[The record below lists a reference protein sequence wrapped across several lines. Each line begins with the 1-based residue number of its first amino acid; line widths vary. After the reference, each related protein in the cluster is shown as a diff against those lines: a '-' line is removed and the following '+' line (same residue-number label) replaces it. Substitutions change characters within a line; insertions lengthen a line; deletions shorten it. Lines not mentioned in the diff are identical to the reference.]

1 MKGFWLFL
9 CLSVVSFVAK
19 GQDSIYLWPTNSG
32 KSLSS
37 TFGETR
43 SAHFHAGLDIKTWGR
58 EGYKVFASRDGYLSK
73 LIITNQG
80 YGKAIYLKHF
90 DGTYT
95 VYAHLQRFNSEYQAI
110 ADSIRINELDYS
122 YTFEQSFEDKK
133 LIVKQGDVIGYTG
146 STGIGPPHLHFE
158 IRNSLNQP
166 INPLSSNLAVQ
177 DTISPVFS
185 SLLIE
190 PLNINSKVFSSYY
203 PSEIKPISVKNDTTY
218 FDTVFVSGDIGL
230 SANVYDQANQVNNKY
245 AVYDLKLN
253 SNIGNLYHEQINLFD
268 FSDADKM
275 FVNRVPSPDN
285 NRRRFQRLFDQE
297 KYQHPFLIYESKSQ
311 NSEFTLYEIIA
322 EDYYGNQAVAI
333 VPVKHDSLNTS
344 KKTPK
349 TSDTY
354 WKNDWIVL
362 NDSMVA
368 DLQKNEKDILW
379 DRFSTQR
386 IISLSDPNHI
396 ISRLSPYSSY
406 KIISPDYKTTLYIES
421 DTFFDSLSLVQN
433 FEFHN
438 DSIFLKIGE
447 TELVNRKNLFIQI
460 QLPESYQKRSQLN
473 LYQID
478 EEDDEY
484 SFVDSWVSGI
494 ALNAEIPSFGNFVV
508 LKDSIPPQIRRPK
521 LERLGNGAQTYTIST
536 TDNLSGIDFRTASF
550 WINEQKGIPEYDYEN
565 DSFTFYLPN
574 FKLKDENT
582 IRFEVSDKAGNFT
595 SESFLLR
602 FKQ

>member
-9 CLSVVSFVAK
+9 CLSVVSFVVK

-32 KSLSS
+32 KFLSS

-95 VYAHLQRFNSEYQAI
+95 VYAHLQRFNSEFQAI

-122 YTFEQSFEDKK
+122 YTFEQSFEEKK
-133 LIVKQGDVIGYTG
+133 LMVKQGDVIGYTG

-158 IRNSLNQP
+158 IRNSFNQP

-185 SLLIE
+185 SFLIE
-190 PLNINSKVFSSYY
+190 PLNINSKVFNSYY

-245 AVYDLKLN
+245 AVYDLKLR
-253 SNIGNLYHEQINLFD
+253 SNNRHLYHEKINYFD

-275 FVNRVPSPDN
+275 FVNRITSPDN
-285 NRRRFQRLFDQE
+285 NKRRFQRLFNQE
-297 KYQHPFLIYESKSQ
+297 KYQHPFLIYGSKTH

-333 VPVKHDSLNTS
+333 VPVKRDSLT
-344 KKTPK
+344 TPK
-349 TSDTY
+349 KSSKIFGKY
-354 WKNDWIVL
+354 WTNDWIIL
-362 NDSMVA
+362 NDSTNF
-368 DLQKNEKDILW
+368 DLKNNKSGIYW
-379 DRFSTQR
+379 NHSVPQQ
-386 IISLSDPNHI
+386 IIDLKDPNHT
-396 ISRLSPYSSY
+396 ISRLSPASSY
-406 KIISPDYKTTLYIES
+406 KITSPDYKTTLYIEPE
-421 DTFFDSLSLVQN
+421 TFFDSLSLVQN
-433 FEFHN
+433 FEYLN
-438 DSIFLKIGE
+438 DSLFLQIGVS
-447 TELVNRKNLFIQI
+447 ELINRKNLFIQI
-460 QLPESYQKRSQLN
+460 QLPESYQKSSQLN

-478 EEDDEY
+478 NEGEY

-494 ALNAEIPSFGNFVV
+494 TLNAEIPSFGNFIV
-508 LKDSIPPQIRRPK
+508 LHDSIPPHIRKPK
-521 LERLGNGAQTYTIST
+521 LVTLGNGMQTYTIST
-536 TDNLSGIDFRTASF
+536 IDNLSGIDFKSASF
-550 WINEQKGIPEYDYEN
+550 WINDQQGIPEYDYEN
-565 DSFTFYLPN
+565 DSFTFYFPKFL
-574 FKLKDENT
+574 LKSENK
-582 IRFEVSDKAGNFT
+582 IRFEVADNAGNFIT
-595 SESFLLR
+595 KSFLHLI
-602 FKQ
+602 KQ

>member
-1 MKGFWLFL
+1 VKGFWLFL

-32 KSLSS
+32 KFLSS

-58 EGYKVFASRDGYLSK
+58 EGYKVFASKDGYLSK

-133 LIVKQGDVIGYTG
+133 LMVKQGDVIGYTG

-354 WKNDWIVL
+354 WTNDWIVL

-379 DRFSTQR
+379 DRFSPQR

-396 ISRLSPYSSY
+396 ISRLSPNSSY

>member
-1 MKGFWLFL
+1 
-9 CLSVVSFVAK
+9 
-19 GQDSIYLWPTNSG
+19 
-32 KSLSS
+32 
-37 TFGETR
+37 
-43 SAHFHAGLDIKTWGR
+43 
-58 EGYKVFASRDGYLSK
+58 
-73 LIITNQG
+73 
-80 YGKAIYLKHF
+80 
-90 DGTYT
+90 
-95 VYAHLQRFNSEYQAI
+95 
-110 ADSIRINELDYS
+110 
-122 YTFEQSFEDKK
+122 
-133 LIVKQGDVIGYTG
+133 
-146 STGIGPPHLHFE
+146 
-158 IRNSLNQP
+158 
-166 INPLSSNLAVQ
+166 
-177 DTISPVFS
+177 
-185 SLLIE
+185 
-190 PLNINSKVFSSYY
+190 
-203 PSEIKPISVKNDTTY
+203 
-218 FDTVFVSGDIGL
+218 L

-354 WKNDWIVL
+354 WTNDWIVL

-379 DRFSTQR
+379 DRFSPQR

-396 ISRLSPYSSY
+396 ISRLSPNSSY

>member
-32 KSLSS
+32 KFLSS

-133 LIVKQGDVIGYTG
+133 LMVKQGDVIGYTG

-333 VPVKHDSLNTS
+333 VPVKDDSLNTS

-354 WKNDWIVL
+354 WTNDWIVL

-379 DRFSTQR
+379 DRFSPQR

-396 ISRLSPYSSY
+396 ISRLSPKSSY

-478 EEDDEY
+478 DEGEY
-484 SFVDSWVSGI
+484 GFVDSWVSGTT
-494 ALNAEIPSFGNFVV
+494 LNAKIPSLGNFIV
-508 LKDSIPPQIRRPK
+508 LKDSLPPVIREPE
-521 LERLGNGAQTYTIST
+521 LVTLGNGMQTYTVKT
-536 TDNLSGIDFRTASF
+536 DDNLSGIDFESALF
-550 WINEQKGIPEYDYEN
+550 KINGIRGIPEYDYEN
-565 DSFTFYLPN
+565 NSFTFYLPE
-574 FKLKDENT
+574 FYLEPENK
-582 IRFEVSDKAGNFT
+582 IYLEVSDKAGNFT
-595 SESFLLR
+595 YKSFLHQI
-602 FKQ
+602 K